1 MWCYSL
7 IGRISQLFL
16 ALTRNRPV
24 LQQKDEREIN
34 GENLLNGK
42 KKAKHYCLAKKVFSE
57 RNQRLITTAR

>member
-34 GENLLNGK
+34 GENLLNSK
-42 KKAKHYCLAKKVFSE
+42 KSQALLPGEKVFSE